1 MTARWFAVI
10 VVAAALALP
19 AQALVQEKK
28 EEAATD
34 KPDKKDLPL
43 EGSRTIA
50 FTTDEGR
57 WMSLDV
63 SPDGKTIVFESAG
76 RPLQPADLGGEA
88 KRMTD
93 GMAFDSQP
101 RYSPDGS
108 RITFLSD
115 RSGADNVWTAKADG
129 TDPKAITKEKTQTF
143 RSPEWTPDGKYIIVA
158 AGGARLR

>member
-28 EEAATD
+28 DEAATD

-50 FTTDEGR
+50 FTTDEGS

-63 SPDGKTIVFESAG
+63 SPGWQDDRVRVAG
-76 RPLQPADLGGEA
+76 RPLQPATLGRRGEA
-88 KRMTD
+88 DYRRHGVRQSAALLARWVEDYVPQRSQRRRQRLD
-93 GMAFDSQP
+93 GEGRRHRPEGDHQGE
-101 RYSPDGS
+101 D
-108 RITFLSD
+108 
-115 RSGADNVWTAKADG
+115 ADV
-129 TDPKAITKEKTQTF
+129 PI
-143 RSPEWTPDGKYIIVA
+143 
-158 AGGARLR
+158 AGVDA